1 MAIFRRKQ
9 KKDKASK
16 EEYLRLFKGL
26 FKAKIYKGDKSVP
39 TYAQWKRRKPTGS
52 SGTKRQLKR
61 LSSGDYKELQKFK

>member
-16 EEYLRLFKGL
+16 EEYLRL

-52 SGTKRQLKR
+52 SGTKKQLKR

>member
-16 EEYLRLFKGL
+16 EEYLRL

-52 SGTKRQLKR
+52 SG
-61 LSSGDYKELQKFK
+61 ELQKFKR